1 MIYKLI
7 YTDKKTAIAD
17 LIAKEVI
24 DAELNYLQGTHAVV
38 WLDKIVIDQT
48 EEGEPIFADGYH
60 VDIMV
65 DREIEFDNAV
75 EPKNPKHMFL

>member
-7 YTDKKTAIAD
+7 YTDKDEAIAD
-17 LIAKEVI
+17 LIAKQVI

-48 EEGEPIFADGYH
+48 EDGEPIFAEGYH

-65 DREIEFDNAV
+65 DREIDFPNAI
-75 EPKNPKHMFL
+75 EPNNPKHLFL

>member
-7 YTDKKTAIAD
+7 YTDKDEAIAD

-24 DAELNYLQGTHAVV
+24 NKDLSYQVGTHAVV
-38 WLDKIVIDQT
+38 WLDKIAIDQT
-48 EEGEPIFADGYH
+48 EDGEPIFAEGYH

-65 DREIEFDNAV
+65 DREIEFDNVV
-75 EPKNPKHMFL
+75 EPNNPKHLFL